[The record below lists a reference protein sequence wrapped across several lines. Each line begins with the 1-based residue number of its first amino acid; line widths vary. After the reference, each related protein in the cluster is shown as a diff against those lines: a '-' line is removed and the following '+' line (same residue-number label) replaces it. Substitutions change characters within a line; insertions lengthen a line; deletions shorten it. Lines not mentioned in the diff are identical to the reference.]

1 VSKEIIC
8 GLTASVDDQ
17 ASSFLDKQVQISD
30 LLNVHFSKHIL
41 FYINIHVYVLFCLLI

>member
-30 LLNVHFSKHIL
+30 LLNVHFSRHIL
-41 FYINIHVYVLFCLLI
+41 FTLIFMCTFYSVC